1 MYNDWEVLHLHLGD
15 QPDTKN
21 SKFVKRTNEL
31 LFLIL
36 NQNSAYFI
44 NVLTHNGNWTNRS
57 LLQIV
62 YNNWP
67 ELINPYIINGAV
79 GLAWNYTNEQHF
91 RLRKAGYNVIMEL
104 RDSSGKSFVI
114 GPPGQGITASGNS
127 LKDSTRYDDI
137 ISEIL
142 RIEHMVMDN
151 ISVFLDVCSVSEPIK
166 LKLVIISNDWFV
178 EEQSSGNMWKLEKVC

>member
-1 MYNDWEVLHLHLGD
+1 
-15 QPDTKN
+15 
-21 SKFVKRTNEL
+21 
-31 LFLIL
+31 
-36 NQNSAYFI
+36 
-44 NVLTHNGNWTNRS
+44 
-57 LLQIV
+57 
-62 YNNWP
+62 
-67 ELINPYIINGAV
+67 
-79 GLAWNYTNEQHF
+79 
-91 RLRKAGYNVIMEL
+91 MEL